1 MGAPQHVDCS
11 LGFVEMTFFPVSEQD
26 PALEEILKAG
36 SEGKIKVE
44 WPLNIPHITQAGGK
58 EVRREM
64 RHAAVCDGYYSTKEL
79 LDENFPRWQDRGV
92 HLSEEGIVLN
102 LHHAPYCAGC
112 SYNNIRVGVEKK

>member
-11 LGFVEMTFFPVSEQD
+11 VGFVESTFFPVSEQD
-26 PALEEILKAG
+26 AVLEKILEAG

-44 WPLNIPHITQAGGK
+44 WPVNIPYINRAGGK
-58 EVRREM
+58 EVREM
-64 RHAAVCDGYYSTKEL
+64 RDAAVCCGYYATKER
-79 LDENFPRWQDRGV
+79 LDKNFPHWQQRGV

-112 SYNNIRVGVEKK
+112 PYNNIKIGVEKK